1 MAIELIERQRR
12 WLSTLLVLATIA
24 VGFIVAGQLSE
35 VFFFFGDT
43 ILVFFLAWLLAF
55 ILSPIVDR
63 LVRLA
68 PALPRVIVVV
78 LVYVAI
84 LAAFVVA
91 AVLVAGSLSGSI
103 SDFVRSLPTVRQ
115 DLPALLSPWQERL
128 NALGLTQVDLV
139 YQATTFLDN
148 IGTYANQLVG
158 PLQELAVASLGILGN
173 LLIIVVLSLY
183 MVVDREAITAF
194 LFRLVPPAYK
204 DEAHLLETSVA
215 RSFGGFLRGQAVM
228 GIVYAAVAAVT
239 SQLFGLP
246 YMPFTTAVAGI
257 LMAIPFFGPFVSWAP
272 PVLVAVLFVPD
283 ASVASLITMIIGWF
297 IVQNIIQPRLMQEAV
312 GIHPIV
318 VLGSVLVG
326 SKVAGIGGAIFGIPT
341 AAVLTAF
348 FFHFVGR
355 SRTPSPVAAR
365 AARRLEAREGRFV
378 RVPREP
384 SPGVDADVEETD
396 PGRTE
401 RAHAHRALGE
411 TPGGPSGDGPTSGIT
426 AGPAAGPE
434 DGPAASAASASATPA
449 AAGASATPAPPAPA
463 PGPAA
468 PLGSA
473 SGSVGD

>member
-1 MAIELIERQRR
+1 MAIELIDRQRR
-12 WLSTLLVLATIA
+12 WLNTLLVLATVA
-24 VGFIVAGQLSE
+24 VGFIVVGQLSQ

-63 LVRLA
+63 LVRIA
-68 PALPRVIVVV
+68 PLPRVIVVV

-84 LAAFVVA
+84 LAAFIVV
-91 AVLVAGSLSGSI
+91 AVLVAGSLAGSI

-115 DLPALLSPWQERL
+115 DLPALLAPWQERL
-128 NALGLTQVDLV
+128 NQLGLTQVDLV

-148 IGTYANQLVG
+148 IGTYTNQLVG

-239 SQLFGLP
+239 SELFGLP
-246 YMPFTTAVAGI
+246 YLPFTTAAAGI

-283 ASVASLITMIIGWF
+283 ATVASLVTMMVGWF
-297 IVQNIIQPRLMQEAV
+297 VVQNVLQPRLMQEAV

-355 SRTPSPVAAR
+355 SHMPAPVAAR

-384 SPGVDADVEETD
+384 SPGVDADVEEAE
-396 PGRTE
+396 PEWSE
-401 RAHAHRALGE
+401 RGHAHRAPADSGQP
-411 TPGGPSGDGPTSGIT
+411 TPS
-426 AGPAAGPE
+426 
-434 DGPAASAASASATPA
+434 
-449 AAGASATPAPPAPA
+449 
-463 PGPAA
+463 
-468 PLGSA
+468 LGSA
-473 SGSVGD
+473 NGPLPE